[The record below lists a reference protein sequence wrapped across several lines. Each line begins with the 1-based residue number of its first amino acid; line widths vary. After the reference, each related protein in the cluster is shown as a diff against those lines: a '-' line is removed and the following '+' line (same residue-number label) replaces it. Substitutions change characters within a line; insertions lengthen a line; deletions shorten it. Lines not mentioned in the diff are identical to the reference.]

1 MTVNIDAEE
10 HELSE
15 WSRKLTQALQILD
28 LEVDHERIVEVA
40 EQSAKSVSPN
50 AGAISAFLVGYA
62 AGSSPTKGRRGSDAA
77 VQKASSTVLEIATQ
91 NPEDGQEKAGWTGSA
106 Q

>member
-1 MTVNIDAEE
+1 MTVNIAAEE

-28 LEVDHERIVEVA
+28 LEVDHGKIVELV
-40 EQSAKSVSPN
+40 ERSQSVSPN

-62 AGSSPTKGRRGSDAA
+62 AGSSPTKGRRGSDVA
-77 VQKASSTVLEIATQ
+77 VQKAANTVLEIVAL
-91 NPEDGQEKAGWTGSA
+91 NPGDGQEQKGWTGSA

>member
-28 LEVDHERIVEVA
+28 LEVDHGKIVEVV
-40 EQSAKSVSPN
+40 ERSRSVSPN

-62 AGSSPTKGRRGSDAA
+62 AGSSPTRGRRGSDAA
-77 VQKASSTVLEIATQ
+77 VQKASKTVLEIATQ
-91 NPEDGQEKAGWTGSA
+91 NPDDGQEKAGWTGSA

>member
-28 LEVDHERIVEVA
+28 LEVDHEKIVEVV
-40 EQSAKSVSPN
+40 ERSRSVSPN

-62 AGSSPTKGRRGSDAA
+62 AGSSPTRGRRGSDAA
-77 VQKASSTVLEIATQ
+77 VQKASATVLEIATR
-91 NPEDGQEKAGWTGSA
+91 NPGDGQEQAGWTGSA